1 METETPP
8 SNDDGSCAAAA
19 EVPSARPL
27 RTGLATVALLASYAA
42 IAIYAIHVEL
52 PPDPLSLPLEPQ
64 VRDIVQSV
72 LPEGWNFFTRNPRE
86 SRLYALAPDRN
97 GQWSSAMKGPNAE
110 PANMFG
116 GNRMARAQGRLVVKS
131 PRSASQPVVRWDRR
145 RIGCLVRRY
154 AVTWGWC
161 NKSHSHSPGR
171 AHATTLQCPAGSQGC
186 TSHARPDSGCSGA
199 LDCRRAVDEC
209 LWTCSK
215 PSSLVYA
222 TNAGAESRPRPLPPS
237 RGRS

>member
-27 RTGLATVALLASYAA
+27 RTGLATVALLASYVA

-116 GNRMARAQGRLVVKS
+116 GNRMARAQGVEL
-131 PRSASQPVVRWDRR
+131 
-145 RIGCLVRRY
+145 GLLVRQVP
-154 AVTWGWC
+154 ASGWAAC
-161 NKSHSHSPGR
+161 
-171 AHATTLQCPAGSQGC
+171 SQEPSLC
-186 TSHARPDSGCSGA
+186 IAAS
-199 LDCRRAVDEC
+199 RAVGPAQNRVPGPTLCGD
-209 LWTCSK
+209 LGLVQA
-215 PSSLVYA
+215 SS
-222 TNAGAESRPRPLPPS
+222 
-237 RGRS
+237 GRMSMDLLEAF